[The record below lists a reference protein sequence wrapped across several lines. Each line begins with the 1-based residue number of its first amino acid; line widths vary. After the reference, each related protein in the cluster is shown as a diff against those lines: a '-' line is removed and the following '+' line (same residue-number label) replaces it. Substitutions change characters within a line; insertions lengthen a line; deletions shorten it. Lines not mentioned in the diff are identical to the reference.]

1 MSEFKASNM
10 KNNAIWQE
18 RIETTQVAIDKLYLA
33 LTDDEKQMEDEKK
46 RLNDKHDEW
55 VKKNESRYIKSNQPT
70 TREKQTQRFNIE
82 VASRSDKLQERI
94 TNLDENLTE
103 IVEKKQKKIKKLESD
118 IEKYKNHMFYETGGV
133 KCECCDFTYY
143 NDLQKKKHEEG
154 LVHKLNA
161 GIIPPIQNGLTCL
174 CGKQFT
180 QYHGIKEK
188 NEEYYDCYLNCCS
201 KNHDLPNSKAHKLYD
216 ELVNKINPIE
226 IKQQIEGKTNH
237 NRVVFK
243 YLDILNQR
251 NTYKQMMD
259 RLQEAWEYS
268 FGEQLKHVPMEDTRR
283 IMLLNEER
291 NNIYSMEEDGSPV
304 DLCTIEEITD
314 NDEIACFGKGLTLN
328 FSYRRVSYDLRD
340 RNPTIKMDNEGVYQL
355 YDFPEGGLDYNKML
369 ENETPEQR
377 EKLSEILEN
386 IRNPEKKTTKTT
398 TTIKT

>member
-1 MSEFKASNM
+1 MSEFKASNL
-10 KNNAIWQE
+10 KNNAIWEE
-18 RIETTQVAIDKLYLA
+18 RIETTQRAIDKIYLS
-33 LTDDEKQMEDEKK
+33 LTDDEKQIEDEVK
-46 RLNDKHDEW
+46 RLNEKHNDW
-55 VKKNESRYIKSNQPT
+55 VKKNESRYIKSNQPK
-70 TREKQTQRFNIE
+70 TREKQTERFNNEI
-82 VASRSDKLQERI
+82 ASRSDKLQEKI
-94 TNLDENLTE
+94 TNLHENLTE

-188 NEEYYDCYLNCCS
+188 NEDYYECFINCCS
-201 KNHDLPNSKAHKLYD
+201 KNTTLPNSKAHKLND
-216 ELVNKINPIE
+216 ELDDKINPIE
-226 IKQQIEGKTNH
+226 ITIQNRRQIFH
-237 NRVVFK
+237 
-243 YLDILNQR
+243 YLGILNER
-251 NTYKQMMD
+251 NTLKQMIN

-268 FGEQLKHVPMEDTRR
+268 FGEHLKHVPMEDTRR
-283 IMLLNEER
+283 MFLLNEER
-291 NNIYSMEEDGSPV
+291 NNIYSIEEDGSPV
-304 DLCTIEEITD
+304 DLCTIEEVTD
-314 NDEIACFGKGLTLN
+314 KDEIACFGRGLQLN
-328 FSYRRVSYDLRD
+328 FCYRRVPYDLRD
-340 RNPTIKMDNEGVYQL
+340 RNPTIKMDKEGVYQFF
-355 YDFPEGGLDYNKML
+355 DFPDGGLNYNKML

-377 EKLSEILEN
+377 QKLSEILEN